1 MKKIT
6 AILTAIVLLLSVSPA
21 FCEDNEHEIVISQ
34 IFVPNYP
41 APHVDEAE
49 AVADDYF
56 DDAVFA
62 GDSIVSSLEMY
73 GQFTNAEFVSKI
85 GLSPSAAANF
95 HEFETPDNPKAT
107 FAEAIAYHKPKKVY
121 LLLGSN
127 GLDKKLSGDVILE
140 YTDMLS
146 TITTLLPETII
157 YVLGTP
163 PMTKGKMA
171 KYKNCSPGRY
181 RVFNEEL
188 LKLCGEFNIY
198 YLDIYGLVKNKNG
211 YLNTKYSAGDGLH
224 FNRDG
229 CELVAE
235 YIKKHAVPYDT
246 GAPAVTAEPPTD
258 TEE

>member
-1 MKKIT
+1 MKKLTSLVMALLI
-6 AILTAIVLLLSVSPA
+6 ILSILPA
-21 FCEDNEHEIVISQ
+21 GAEDKEIIISQ

-41 APHVDEAE
+41 APHVEEGE
-49 AVADDYF
+49 AVDDSYF

-107 FAEAIAYHKPKKVY
+107 FAEAIAYYKPKKVY

-140 YTDMLS
+140 YTDMLN

-163 PMTKGKMA
+163 PMTKSKMS

-198 YLDIYGLVKNKNG
+198 YIDIYGLVKNKNG
-211 YLNTKYSAGDGLH
+211 YLDSKYSAPDGLH

-229 CELVAE
+229 CELVAD
-235 YIKKHAVPYDT
+235 YIRKRAVPYDT
-246 GAPAVTAEPPTD
+246 GASASEEAVTSP
-258 TEE
+258 EEGE